1 MKNKDNLWI
10 FLIRFW
16 SGGAIYFLIGWGTQL
31 GRYTSL
37 IDLVFFLGLSIG
49 LANTFIV
56 NPIIKMLFNAGWH
69 KSYGS
74 STYVERIKCRV
85 KDLTLGFVT
94 TIVIM
99 NIYNLINLVAIKYLN
114 TPEDEMFLP
123 GEPIL
128 YGLFYA
134 IIITFFIW
142 LLNKVGRKIG
152 GRKNS

>member
-1 MKNKDNLWI
+1 MKNKTPIWI

-56 NPIIKMLFNAGWH
+56 NPIIKMLYNVGWH

-74 STYVERIKCRV
+74 SKYVERIICRI
-85 KDLTLGFVT
+85 KDMSLGFAS
-94 TIVIM
+94 TIAVM
-99 NIYNLINLVAIKYLN
+99 GIYNFINGIANKMLSLSEGEI
-114 TPEDEMFLP
+114 FLP

-134 IIITFFIW
+134 IVISIFVFII
-142 LLNKVGRKIG
+142 NKISQRIKH
-152 GRKNS
+152 

>member
-1 MKNKDNLWI
+1 MKNKDPLWI
-10 FLIRFW
+10 YLIRWW

-56 NPIIKMLFNAGWH
+56 NPIIKMLFNVGWH

-74 STYVERIKCRV
+74 STYVERIICRI
-85 KDLTLGFVT
+85 KDITLGFTVT
-94 TIVIM
+94 LSVM
-99 NIYNLINLVAIKYLN
+99 FLYNFINGIANKMLN
-114 TPEDEMFLP
+114 LSEGEIFLP
-123 GEPIL
+123 GEPLL

-134 IIITFFIW
+134 TIITIIIFI
-142 LLNKVGRKIG
+142 LNKIKQRIKH
-152 GRKNS
+152 